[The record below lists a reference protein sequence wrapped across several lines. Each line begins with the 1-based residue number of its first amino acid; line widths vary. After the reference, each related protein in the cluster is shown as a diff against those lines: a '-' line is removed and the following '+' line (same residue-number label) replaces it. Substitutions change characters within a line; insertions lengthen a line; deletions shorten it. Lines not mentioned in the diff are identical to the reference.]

1 MFQKGWSA
9 PDLARNLR
17 DMERRMI
24 RVLVADDSAEFRE
37 GLRAM
42 LEAVPD
48 LEVVGEAATG
58 DAALTLAAHLQ
69 PDVVLMDLRMP
80 VCNGIEAT
88 RSIAASSPHIGVLV
102 LTMFEADDSVL
113 AAMRAGARGY
123 ILKGAPKAEM
133 LRAIGAAANG
143 EAIFSPAIARRLT
156 GFFAAGR
163 LDSPTFPE
171 LTERE
176 REVLALLVDGRSNP
190 EIARR
195 LTVTLKTVQ
204 NHVSNI
210 CTKLQVADR
219 TQAVLRAQQ
228 ARRRIP

>member
-1 MFQKGWSA
+1 
-9 PDLARNLR
+9 
-17 DMERRMI
+17 MI
-24 RVLVADDSAEFRE
+24 RVLVADDSADFRE

-42 LEAVPD
+42 LDAAPD

-88 RSIAASSPHIGVLV
+88 RSITASSPHIGVLV

-123 ILKGAPKAEM
+123 ILKGAPKAEV

-163 LDSPTFPE
+163 LGSPSFPE
-171 LTERE
+171 LSERE

-228 ARRRIP
+228 SRKSIP